1 MNQYFVTNKDL
12 CTIHHDTLH
21 IDVKLGQDRG
31 FMQDS
36 MGSNDV
42 LEPAQD
48 DVNLE
53 VGMKFLS
60 SNYLML

>member
-1 MNQYFVTNKDL
+1 MIFCSRCLLNQYFVTNKDL
-12 CTIHHDTLH
+12 CTNHHDTLH
-21 IDVKLGQDRG
+21 LDVKLAQDGG

-36 MGSNDV
+36 SGSDNV

-53 VGMKFLS
+53 VGVKF
-60 SNYLML
+60 